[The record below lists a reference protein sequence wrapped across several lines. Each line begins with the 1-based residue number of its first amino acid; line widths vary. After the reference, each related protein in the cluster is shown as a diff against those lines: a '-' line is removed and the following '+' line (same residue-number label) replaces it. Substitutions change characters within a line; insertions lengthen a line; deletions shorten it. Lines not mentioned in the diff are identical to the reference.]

1 MYLINPN
8 SDVRQDLPI
17 LRQVKVVKTLFVL
30 LLRVLRLE
38 GLVTAVLLQIVQQSQ
53 SVREPQ
59 NRRIQIFVALLY
71 NLLDCIDGGS
81 QQRPDLIV
89 IVREVRVSDAHE

>member
-1 MYLINPN
+1 L
-8 SDVRQDLPI
+8 
-17 LRQVKVVKTLFVL
+17 KTLFIL
-30 LLRVLRLE
+30 LLRVLSLE
-38 GLVTAVLLQIVQQSQ
+38 GLVATVLLQVVQQTQ

-59 NRRIQIFVALLY
+59 NRSIQIFMTLLY

-81 QQRPDLIV
+81 QQRPDLVV